1 MKLPNGMHS
10 DGCGLYLRVRD
21 SSRNWF
27 YRYKKDGKLKDLGLG
42 PLSVVPLAKARELAT
57 SYRQAWHEGED
68 PLEKRKKE
76 QMVNTASYPTFVE
89 MIEPCITNL
98 REIRQ

>member
-57 SYRQAWHEGED
+57 SYRQAWHEGEN
-68 PLEKRKKE
+68 PLEKRKKNRWSTLLLT
-76 QMVNTASYPTFVE
+76 QP
-89 MIEPCITNL
+89 L
-98 REIRQ
+98 

>member
-1 MKLPNGMHS
+1 MTKYNKLKASQLMKLPNGMHS

-68 PLEKRKKE
+68 PLEKRKKNRWSTLLLT
-76 QMVNTASYPTFVE
+76 QP
-89 MIEPCITNL
+89 L
-98 REIRQ
+98 